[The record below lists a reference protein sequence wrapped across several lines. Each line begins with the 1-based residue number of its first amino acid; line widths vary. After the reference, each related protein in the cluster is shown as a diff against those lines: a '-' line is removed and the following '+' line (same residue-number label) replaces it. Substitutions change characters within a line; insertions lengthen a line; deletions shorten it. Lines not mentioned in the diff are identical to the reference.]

1 MHYLCCMIELILLL
15 ICSWKIH
22 KLATEL
28 QLSPMSWVLRFF
40 ILFIGLVMLFS
51 QVLLFLIPIDLTR
64 DMIQSAERILPYM
77 PILYGLIILLYF
89 FVRYRM
95 KRIAAS
101 HQAFPPEDSQP
112 PADEDEDNKP
122 PKKDLSYFR

>member
-1 MHYLCCMIELILLL
+1 MIELILLL

-28 QLSPMSWVLRFF
+28 NLSPMSWVLRFF

-51 QVLLFLIPIDLTR
+51 QVLLFLIPFDLKK
-64 DMIQSAERILPYM
+64 DIIQNAQHILPYM

-89 FVRYRM
+89 FVRSRM
-95 KRIAAS
+95 KKIAEIYHS
-101 HQAFPPEDSQP
+101 SPPEDSHP
-112 PADEDEDNKP
+112 PSDENEDSKP